1 MEGLTPLDEKLLDLS
16 APNVSN
22 SLKGDEL
29 LLATLQEVS
38 GLVLARAARAS
49 ESVRELGLEATATQV
64 TLQNTL
70 TRVALLA
77 NTKFIE
83 SVRGAGVVEWGE
95 GGRAVAP
102 RLRTPAAPAPLP
114 RPRATHPSLFSH
126 THRFPLPQSAARD

>member
-95 GGRAVAP
+95 GGALWPLGSAP
-102 RLRTPAAPAPLP
+102 Q
-114 RPRATHPSLFSH
+114 RPRHHPALVSH
-126 THRFPLPQSAARD
+126 TPPPPPQSAARD